1 MRRAIFC
8 FQERFSKRF
17 YLPQLFKSCYYWPM
31 TSTSDPALKLLT
43 KAKLFEELTET
54 QLQTIQQHATLVE
67 VPRRSFFFH
76 QGEPATTFYLIR
88 EGQARLSQINAEGKQ
103 VIIHLFGPG
112 DVMAVIVVLSNA
124 PYPLS
129 AEAMTDCAA
138 WAWSRETAVHLME
151 QFPRLA
157 INGMEM
163 VARRFQELQN
173 RYRELS
179 TERVEQR
186 VARALIRLIHQRN
199 GHEEQK
205 PYPLL
210 SLTRQD
216 LAEMT
221 GTTLYTVSRICSSW
235 EQQGLLEA
243 GREQLHVH
251 NLEELTNIADDLRPS
266 STNIPPKPE

>member
-1 MRRAIFC
+1 
-8 FQERFSKRF
+8 
-17 YLPQLFKSCYYWPM
+17 M
-31 TSTSDPALKLLT
+31 TSTPDSDLQLLT
-43 KAKLFEELTET
+43 QAVLFDGLTEA
-54 QLQTIQQHATLVE
+54 QLRLIQQHATLIK

-76 QGEPATTFYLIR
+76 QGEAATTFYLIR
-88 EGQARLSQINAEGKQ
+88 EGQVRLSQVNPEGKQ

-112 DVMAVIVVLSNA
+112 DVLAVIVVLSNG

-129 AEAMTDCAA
+129 AEAITDCVA

-151 QFPRLA
+151 QCPRLA

-186 VARALIRLIHQRN
+186 VARALIRLINQRN
-199 GHEEQK
+199 GPQEQK

-235 EQQGLLEA
+235 EQQGLLAA

-251 NLEELTNIADDLRPS
+251 NLEELSNIADDLRPS
-266 STNIPPKPE
+266 TANFPPKPE

>member
-1 MRRAIFC
+1 M
-8 FQERFSKRF
+8 
-17 YLPQLFKSCYYWPM
+17 
-31 TSTSDPALKLLT
+31 KLLT
-43 KAKLFEELTET
+43 KAALFAGLTDA
-54 QLQTIQQHATLVE
+54 QLHTIQHHATLVE
-67 VPRRSFFFH
+67 VPRRGFFFQ
-76 QGEPATTFYLIR
+76 QGEAATTFYLIR
-88 EGQARLSQINAEGKQ
+88 QGQVRLSQINPEGKQ

-124 PYPLS
+124 AYPLS
-129 AEAMTDCAA
+129 AEAITDCIA
-138 WAWSRETAVHLME
+138 WAWRRETAVHLME

-163 VARRFQELQN
+163 VAQRFQELQN

-186 VARALIRLIHQRN
+186 VARALVRLIHQRN
-199 GHEEQK
+199 GYQAQK

-210 SLTRQD
+210 ALTRQD

-235 EQQGLLEA
+235 EQQGLLET
-243 GREQLHVH
+243 GREQLHIH
-251 NLEELTNIADDLRPS
+251 NLDELTNIADDLRPS
-266 STNIPPKPE
+266 LPNLPPKPD

>member
-1 MRRAIFC
+1 
-8 FQERFSKRF
+8 
-17 YLPQLFKSCYYWPM
+17 M
-31 TSTSDPALKLLT
+31 TSTPDSDLQLLT
-43 KAKLFEELTET
+43 QAVLFDGLTEA
-54 QLQTIQQHATLVE
+54 QLRLIQQHATLVK

-76 QGEPATTFYLIR
+76 QGEAATTFYLIR
-88 EGQARLSQINAEGKQ
+88 EGQVRLSQVNPEGKQ

-112 DVMAVIVVLSNA
+112 DVLAVIVVLSNG

-129 AEAMTDCAA
+129 AEAITDCVA

-151 QFPRLA
+151 QCPRLA

-186 VARALIRLIHQRN
+186 VARALIRLINQRN
-199 GHEEQK
+199 GPQEQK

-235 EQQGLLEA
+235 EQQGLLAA

-251 NLEELTNIADDLRPS
+251 NLEELSNIADDLRPS
-266 STNIPPKPE
+266 TANFPPKPE

>member
-1 MRRAIFC
+1 
-8 FQERFSKRF
+8 
-17 YLPQLFKSCYYWPM
+17 M
-31 TSTSDPALKLLT
+31 TSTPDSDLQLLT
-43 KAKLFEELTET
+43 QAVLFDGLTEA
-54 QLQTIQQHATLVE
+54 QLGLIQQHATLIK

-76 QGEPATTFYLIR
+76 QGEAATTFYLIR
-88 EGQARLSQINAEGKQ
+88 EGQVRLSQVNPEGKQ

-112 DVMAVIVVLSNA
+112 DVLAVIVVLSNG

-129 AEAMTDCAA
+129 AEAITDCVA

-151 QFPRLA
+151 QCPRLA

-186 VARALIRLIHQRN
+186 VARALIRLINQRN
-199 GHEEQK
+199 GPQEQK

-235 EQQGLLEA
+235 EQQGLLAA

-251 NLEELTNIADDLRPS
+251 NLEELSNIADDLRPS
-266 STNIPPKPE
+266 TANFPPKPE